1 MPQVMELL
9 SLAEWLQRTRLPLDE
24 YLPVLHA
31 YNASHVNDLAELSLV
46 ESADGLSAS
55 LLSNATVVPTD
66 GQRQTLFSALKADSA
81 KLVEDKEESVSARNA
96 CNACNVLNACND
108 SAILGQVEARALLS
122 LALLMSCKSHVVAI
136 MRTVAF
142 VRSQHY
148 SAWCRLSD
156 LLLLSCV
163 GAQEAQPP
171 TEEEEM
177 VFESMEEFKRATAGM
192 GAPKKDEL

>member
-1 MPQVMELL
+1 M
-9 SLAEWLQRTRLPLDE
+9 
-24 YLPVLHA
+24 
-31 YNASHVNDLAELSLV
+31 
-46 ESADGLSAS
+46 
-55 LLSNATVVPTD
+55 
-66 GQRQTLFSALKADSA
+66 
-81 KLVEDKEESVSARNA
+81 
-96 CNACNVLNACND
+96 
-108 SAILGQVEARALLS
+108 LS
-122 LALLMSCKSHVVAI
+122 LALLMPFKSHVVAI

-142 VRSQHY
+142 VTPSFALNSSY

-171 TEEEEM
+171 TEEEEV